1 MLDVQKLDRRV
12 RKWIWLALIIPPEGM
27 RVKDLI
33 QAAGI
38 SYSYWTVIRKNLEW
52 AGIIRSV
59 GVGNGRRIYRAF
71 EITPEGVNHDAD
83 Q

>member
-71 EITPEGVNHDAD
+71 EITPEDASHGED

>member
-1 MLDVQKLDRRV
+1 MLDVRKLDRRM
-12 RKWIWLALIIPPEGM
+12 RKWLWLAMIIPPEGM

-38 SYSYWTVIRKNLEW
+38 SYSYWTVVRKDLER
-52 AGIIRSV
+52 AGIIRAV
-59 GVGNGRRIYRAF
+59 GIGNGRRIYRAF
-71 EITPEGVNHDAD
+71 EITPEGANHDAD